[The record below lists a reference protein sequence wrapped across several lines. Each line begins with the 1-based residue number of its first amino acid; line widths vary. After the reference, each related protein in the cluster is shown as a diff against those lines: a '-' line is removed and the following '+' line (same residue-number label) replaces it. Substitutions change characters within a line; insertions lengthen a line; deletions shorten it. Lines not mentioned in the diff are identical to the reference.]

1 MCVCKHVCKREK
13 ESMCVCVCVCA
24 RALWRACKGLVDMF
38 VDLDDM
44 LSALHNH
51 QDVYVCVCVCET

>member
-1 MCVCKHVCKREK
+1 
-13 ESMCVCVCVCA
+13 MCVCVCVCA